1 MDNLTHI
8 LAGLLSAELASRYR
22 ARRAEPKAEW
32 VRAAYFASAL
42 ANNVPDFD
50 FAYVGLSGPK
60 LGYLLHHRGHTHT
73 LLAGVPLGVIAL
85 GLVWAW
91 ARRRRLSFSRT
102 DWGWLAALSF
112 FGPVL
117 HVFMDFSNS
126 YGVHPFWPLDNRW
139 VYGDRIFIVE
149 PLFWAAALPALFLGV
164 QARLG
169 KTLLALWLALT
180 VVLPFATRMVPLAL
194 SGLVLVWVVAGLVLL
209 RKRSPTV
216 RALVAGAGCVLVLA
230 TFGFAKPLA
239 EEKARVALG
248 AAFPGEALHD
258 VVLTSNPANPA
269 CWLFASAHTA
279 SDGSY
284 AVRRGR
290 VSLAPSFYPAERCAR
305 SSGQTTAPLR
315 AIARPSSAE
324 VYFEREFVAPLAEL
338 QRLARESCEVAAY
351 LRFARL
357 PFWVELPGTGLV
369 VGDVR
374 FDREPGL
381 GFAELVA
388 ERAPRDCPRF
398 VPPWEPPRSDVLS
411 LPVR

>member
-42 ANNVPDFD
+42 ANNVPDLD

-85 GLVWAW
+85 GLVWLW
-91 ARRRRLSFSRT
+91 VRRRRLRFSSA
-102 DWGWLAALSF
+102 DWAWLAALSF
-112 FGPVL
+112 LGPAL
-117 HVFMDFSNS
+117 HLFMDFSNS

-149 PLFWAAALPALFLGV
+149 PLFWAAALPSLFLTV
-164 QARLG
+164 QARFG
-169 KTLLALWLALT
+169 KTLLALWLTLT

-194 SGLVLVWVVAGLVLL
+194 AGVVLVWVVAGLALL
-209 RKRSPTV
+209 WKRSPAT
-216 RALVAGAGCVLVLA
+216 RALVAGAGSALVLA

-239 EEKARVALG
+239 ESKARSALG
-248 AAFPGEALHD
+248 AAFSGEALHD

-279 SDGSY
+279 RDGSY

-290 VSLAPSFYPAERCAR
+290 ISLAPSLYPAERCAL

-315 AIARPSSAE
+315 PIARPSSAA

-388 ERAPRDCPRF
+388 ARAPRECPRF